1 VPDATRSSRHSAPS
15 KVKSY
20 SGQISVSGPGIHTSA
35 FVSTRHLSI
44 AGGMLTGKGI
54 GYTGFKSYTLSFTL

>member
-1 VPDATRSSRHSAPS
+1 
-15 KVKSY
+15 
-20 SGQISVSGPGIHTSA
+20 VSGPGIHTSA